1 MSDLPSVDGVGGGL
15 GGVDADDVLIHSVSL
30 VDEGVRLDDAWIA
43 FRNGRVH
50 ARGRGGGWRERTARA
65 MRDGTGA
72 ILTPGFIDIHC
83 HGAAGAGFDDPEAQ
97 ADALDDALTE
107 HAAHGTT
114 RLVLSLVSAPIPRIT
129 NRLEALH
136 EYVALRPTV
145 LGVHLEG
152 PFLADSHCGAH
163 DPAHLADPDPASVDA
178 LLRAGRGNIRQVT
191 IAPEL
196 PGALSA
202 IDTLVREGVAV
213 AVGHTGAD
221 VDVVRDAFAAG
232 ASILTHTFNGM
243 RGLHHR
249 APGPIAAAVESGATL
264 EVIADGVHV
273 DPMMI
278 GFLHALAPGR
288 IALVTDA
295 MAATGCEDGD
305 YVLGSLPVRVRDGVV
320 RLRDGGSIA
329 GSTLTTATALRIATT
344 RSGMSLPE
352 AVASL
357 TTIPARAI
365 GRPELGTLRV
375 GAASDAV
382 LMDEELRVRAVWAEG
397 REMPRPA

>member
-1 MSDLPSVDGVGGGL
+1 MSALSGFGAP
-15 GGVDADDVLIHSVSL
+15 DADDVLIHSVAL
-30 VDEGVRLDDAWIA
+30 VDQGVRLEDAWIA

-50 ARGRGGGWRERTARA
+50 ARGRGGSWSERTARTL
-65 MRDGTGA
+65 RDGTGA
-72 ILTPGFIDIHC
+72 ILTPGFVDIHC
-83 HGAAGAGFDDPEAQ
+83 HGAAGTGFDDAEAR
-97 ADALDDALTE
+97 AAALDEALAV

-114 RLVLSLVSAPIPRIT
+114 RVVLSLVSAPIPQIT
-129 NRLEALH
+129 DRLKALH
-136 EYVALRPTV
+136 EYVSLRPTV

-152 PFLADSHCGAH
+152 PFLADSHRGAH
-163 DPAHLADPDPASVDA
+163 DPAHLTEPDRASVDA
-178 LLRAGRGNIRQVT
+178 LLGAGRGNIRQVT

-196 PGALSA
+196 PGALWA
-202 IDTLVREGVAV
+202 IDTLVGEGITV

-232 ASILTHTFNGM
+232 ASVLTHAFNGM

-249 APGPIAAAVESGATL
+249 APGPVAAAVESGATL

-273 DPMMI
+273 DPTMI

-295 MAATGCEDGD
+295 MAATGCADGE
-305 YVLGSLPVRVRDGVV
+305 YVLGSLPVRVREGVA
-320 RLRDGGSIA
+320 RLSEGDSIA
-329 GSTLTTATALRIATT
+329 GSTLTTDVALRIATT

-365 GRPELGTLRV
+365 GRPDLGTLRV
-375 GAASDAV
+375 GAVSDAV
-382 LMDEELRVRAVWAEG
+382 LLDEGLRVRAVWVEG
-397 REMPRPA
+397 REVPRPA

>member
-1 MSDLPSVDGVGGGL
+1 MSARSGFGDP
-15 GGVDADDVLIHSVSL
+15 DADDVLIHSVAL
-30 VDEGVRLDDAWIA
+30 VDQGVRLEDAWIA

-50 ARGRGGGWRERTARA
+50 ARGRGGSWSERTARTL
-65 MRDGTGA
+65 RDGTGA
-72 ILTPGFIDIHC
+72 ILTPGFVDIHC
-83 HGAAGAGFDDPEAQ
+83 HGAAGTGFDDAEAR
-97 ADALDDALTE
+97 AAALDEALAV

-114 RLVLSLVSAPIPRIT
+114 RVVLSLVSAPIPQIT
-129 NRLEALH
+129 DRLKALH
-136 EYVALRPTV
+136 EYVSLRPTV

-152 PFLADSHCGAH
+152 PFLADSHRGAH
-163 DPAHLADPDPASVDA
+163 DPAHLTEPDRASVDA
-178 LLRAGRGNIRQVT
+178 LLGAGRGNIRQVT

-196 PGALSA
+196 PGALWA
-202 IDTLVREGVAV
+202 IDTLVGEGITV

-232 ASILTHTFNGM
+232 ASVLTHAFNGM

-249 APGPIAAAVESGATL
+249 APGPVAAAVESGATL

-273 DPMMI
+273 DPTMI

-295 MAATGCEDGD
+295 MAATGCADGE
-305 YVLGSLPVRVRDGVV
+305 YVLGSLPVRVREGVA
-320 RLRDGGSIA
+320 RLGEGDSIA
-329 GSTLTTATALRIATT
+329 GSTLTTDVALRIATT

-365 GRPELGTLRV
+365 GRPDLGTLRV
-375 GAASDAV
+375 GAVSDAV
-382 LMDEELRVRAVWAEG
+382 LLDEGLRVRAVWVEG
-397 REMPRPA
+397 REVPRPA

>member
-1 MSDLPSVDGVGGGL
+1 MSALSGFGAP
-15 GGVDADDVLIHSVSL
+15 DADDVLIHSVAL
-30 VDEGVRLDDAWIA
+30 VDQGVRLEDAWIA

-50 ARGRGGGWRERTARA
+50 ARGRGGSWSERTARTL
-65 MRDGTGA
+65 RDGTGA
-72 ILTPGFIDIHC
+72 ILTPGFVDIHC
-83 HGAAGAGFDDPEAQ
+83 HGAAGTGFDDAEAR
-97 ADALDDALTE
+97 AAALDEALAV

-114 RLVLSLVSAPIPRIT
+114 RVVLSLVSAPIPQIT
-129 NRLEALH
+129 DRLKALH
-136 EYVALRPTV
+136 EYVSLRPTV

-152 PFLADSHCGAH
+152 PFLADSHRGAH
-163 DPAHLADPDPASVDA
+163 DPAHLTEPDRASVDA
-178 LLRAGRGNIRQVT
+178 LLGAGRGNIRQVT

-196 PGALSA
+196 PGALWA
-202 IDTLVREGVAV
+202 IDTLVGEGITV

-221 VDVVRDAFAAG
+221 ADVVRDAFAAG
-232 ASILTHTFNGM
+232 ASVLTHAFNGM

-249 APGPIAAAVESGATL
+249 APGPVAAAVESGATL

-273 DPMMI
+273 DPTMI

-295 MAATGCEDGD
+295 MAATGCADGE
-305 YVLGSLPVRVRDGVV
+305 YVLGSLPVRVREGVA
-320 RLRDGGSIA
+320 RLGEGDSIA
-329 GSTLTTATALRIATT
+329 GSTLTTDVALRIATT

-365 GRPELGTLRV
+365 GRPDLGTLRV
-375 GAASDAV
+375 GAVSDAV
-382 LMDEELRVRAVWAEG
+382 LLDEGLRVRAVWVEG
-397 REMPRPA
+397 REVPRPA

>member
-1 MSDLPSVDGVGGGL
+1 MSARSGFGDP
-15 GGVDADDVLIHSVSL
+15 DADDVLIHSVAL
-30 VDEGVRLDDAWIA
+30 VDQGVRLEDAWIA

-50 ARGRGGGWRERTARA
+50 ARGRGGSWSERTARTL
-65 MRDGTGA
+65 RDGTGA
-72 ILTPGFIDIHC
+72 ILTPGFVDIHC
-83 HGAAGAGFDDPEAQ
+83 HGAAGTGFDDAEAR
-97 ADALDDALTE
+97 AAALDEALAV

-114 RLVLSLVSAPIPRIT
+114 RVVLSLVSAPIPQIT
-129 NRLEALH
+129 DRLKALH
-136 EYVALRPTV
+136 EYVSLRPTV

-152 PFLADSHCGAH
+152 PFLADSHRGAH
-163 DPAHLADPDPASVDA
+163 DPAHLTEPDRASVDA
-178 LLRAGRGNIRQVT
+178 LLGAGRGDIRQVT

-196 PGALSA
+196 PGALWT
-202 IDTLVREGVAV
+202 IDTLVGEGITV

-232 ASILTHTFNGM
+232 ASVLTHAFNGM

-249 APGPIAAAVESGATL
+249 APGPVAAAVESGATL

-273 DPMMI
+273 DPTMI

-295 MAATGCEDGD
+295 MAATGCADGE
-305 YVLGSLPVRVRDGVV
+305 YVLGSLPVRVREGVA
-320 RLRDGGSIA
+320 RLSEGDSIA
-329 GSTLTTATALRIATT
+329 GSTLTTDVALRIATT

-365 GRPELGTLRV
+365 GRPDLGTLRV
-375 GAASDAV
+375 GAVSDAV
-382 LMDEELRVRAVWAEG
+382 LLDEGLRVRAVWVEG
-397 REMPRPA
+397 REVPRPA